1 MKEIASTHWLEL
13 NSPGVV
19 CDVVADEVVFVNLES
34 GAYYSTEGTG
44 AEIWQLL
51 AEGRTIEDTI
61 GAIGTRDGGDPLE
74 IERNVRALAD
84 QLLAESLVR
93 HGHGDAPVQNGAAQI
108 AQAVEGAPP
117 DRPTFQGVV
126 FPKYVDLEELL
137 LLDPIH
143 EVDESG
149 WPNTKKP

>member
-1 MKEIASTHWLEL
+1 MKEIESTLWLEL

-51 AEGRTIEDTI
+51 VEGRTIQDSI
-61 GAIGTRDGGDPLE
+61 RAIGTRYRGDVLE
-74 IERNVRALAD
+74 IERSVRALAN

-93 HGHGDAPVQNGAAQI
+93 EGRGDAPVQGALA
-108 AQAVEGAPP
+108 EDPPP
-117 DRPTFQGVV
+117 DRPTFRGVV
-126 FPKYVDLEELL
+126 FQKYVDLEELL

-149 WPNTKKP
+149 WPHAKKP

>member
-1 MKEIASTHWLEL
+1 MKEIESTLWLEL

-34 GAYYSTEGTG
+34 GAYYSTEGAG

-51 AEGRTIEDTI
+51 AEGQTIQDTI
-61 GAIGTRDGGDPLE
+61 RAIAMRYVGDRLE
-74 IERNVRALAD
+74 IERSVRALAT

-93 HGHGDAPVQNGAAQI
+93 EGRRDAAVPSRSAQFEQF
-108 AQAVEGAPP
+108 AEDLRP

-126 FPKYVDLEELL
+126 FQKYVDLEELL

-149 WPNTKKP
+149 WPNAKKP